1 MENKFELMTDFRF
14 MLYKRNHNTV
24 PRCVSCGQHLLIGDR
39 ITRTNFGKNLSH
51 SKYLC
56 SKCSNK
62 DVVVY
67 QYPLSIHKNII
78 NPLVVRERHKIIV
91 QNWRLRNSG
100 QIH

>member
-24 PRCVSCGQHLLIGDR
+24 PRCISCGQHLLIGDR
-39 ITRTNFGKNLSH
+39 ITRTTEGKNLSH
-51 SKYLC
+51 VKYLC

-67 QYPLSIHKNII
+67 QYPLASQSKIFRS
-78 NPLVVRERHKIIV
+78 LAVREHHRLIV
-91 QNWRLRNSG
+91 QNWRLRNAK
-100 QIH
+100 I